1 MRLDLSRAAI
11 LFVGDCLSTA
21 VGSDVL
27 LRRGGLNLPT
37 IDRRSQELPRSRFV
51 NERVSFDDESDL

>member
-1 MRLDLSRAAI
+1 MRLDLSRAVI
-11 LFVGDCLSTA
+11 LFVGDSLSTA
-21 VGSDVL
+21 AGSDEL

-37 IDRRSQELPRSRFV
+37 IDRSSQELLRSRFV